1 MSMRWGRWLAVV
13 GVVIIAA
20 LLAFPLRGIVNELIV
35 VPVAYIFWLVGLLY
49 LSTHQ
54 VIWWIVIVLL
64 VLFILGK
71 SLLPELKL
79 PRKTVTST
87 RRERG
92 KVESLA
98 ASLKKSNKGI
108 YFKWLVANRLG
119 KLTHDILVQ
128 RGNGK
133 PRSVFAPLTGDGLEP
148 TPEMQQYLEKG
159 LHGSFAEFPNTGN
172 RYFAP
177 PSKTLLDHDV
187 AEVIEFLE
195 SKVDGVN
202 SPQGLSRKKSG
213 QM

>member
-1 MSMRWGRWLAVV
+1 MSIRWGRWLAVA
-13 GVVIIAA
+13 GVVAIAA

-35 VPVAYIFWLVGLLY
+35 VPIAYIFWLLGLLY
-49 LSTHQ
+49 ISTHQ
-54 VIWWIVIVLL
+54 VIWWIVILLL

-79 PRKTVTST
+79 PRKPGTPT
-87 RRERG
+87 RRARG

-98 ASLKKSNKGI
+98 TSLQKSKKGI

-119 KLTHDILVQ
+119 KLTHEILLQ

-133 PRSVFAPLTGDGLEP
+133 PRSVFAPLTGEGLEP
-148 TPEMQQYLEKG
+148 TLEMQQYLEKG

-172 RYFAP
+172 RYFAR

-195 SKVDGVN
+195 SSIESKDK
-202 SPQGLSRKKSG
+202 PLRP
-213 QM
+213 

>member
-1 MSMRWGRWLAVV
+1 MKWGRWLALA
-13 GVVIIAA
+13 GVVVIAA

-35 VPVAYIFWLVGLLY
+35 VPIAYIFWLLGLLY

-54 VIWWIVIVLL
+54 VIWWIGILL
-64 VLFILGK
+64 VVLIILGK
-71 SLLPELKL
+71 SLLPDIKPSRRL
-79 PRKTVTST
+79 VTHT
-87 RRERG
+87 RRQRG

-98 ASLKKSNKGI
+98 ASLQKSNKGI

-119 KLTHDILVQ
+119 KLTHDILLQ

-133 PRSVFAPLTGDGLEP
+133 PRSVFAPLTGEGLEP

-172 RYFAP
+172 RYFVP
-177 PSKTLLDHDV
+177 PSKTSLDYDV

-195 SKVDGVN
+195 FGIESKD
-202 SPQGLSRKKSG
+202 KSLRP
-213 QM
+213 

>member
-1 MSMRWGRWLAVV
+1 MSIRWGRWLAVA
-13 GVVIIAA
+13 GVIVIAA

-35 VPVAYIFWLVGLLY
+35 VPIAYIFWLLGLLY
-49 LSTHQ
+49 ISTHQ
-54 VIWWIVIVLL
+54 VIWWIVILLL

-79 PRKTVTST
+79 PRKRVTPT

-98 ASLKKSNKGI
+98 TSLQKSKKGI

-119 KLTHDILVQ
+119 KLTHEILLQ

-133 PRSVFAPLTGDGLEP
+133 PRSVFAPLTGEGLEP
-148 TPEMQQYLEKG
+148 TLEMQQYLEKG

-195 SKVDGVN
+195 SSIESKDK
-202 SPQGLSRKKSG
+202 PLRP
-213 QM
+213 

>member
-1 MSMRWGRWLAVV
+1 MKWGRWLALA
-13 GVVIIAA
+13 GVVVIAA

-35 VPVAYIFWLVGLLY
+35 VPIAYIFWLLGLLY

-54 VIWWIVIVLL
+54 VIWWIGILL
-64 VLFILGK
+64 VVLIILGK
-71 SLLPELKL
+71 SLLPDIKPSRKL
-79 PRKTVTST
+79 VTPI

-92 KVESLA
+92 KVENLATSLQ
-98 ASLKKSNKGI
+98 KSNKGI

-133 PRSVFAPLTGDGLEP
+133 PRSVFAPLTGEGLEP

-172 RYFAP
+172 RYFVP
-177 PSKTLLDHDV
+177 PSKTSLDYDV

-195 SKVDGVN
+195 FGIESKDK
-202 SPQGLSRKKSG
+202 PLRP
-213 QM
+213 

>member
-1 MSMRWGRWLAVV
+1 MSTKWGRWLVV
-13 GVVIIAA
+13 AGVVVIAA

-35 VPVAYIFWLVGLLY
+35 VPIAYIFWLLRLLY

-54 VIWWIVIVLL
+54 VIWWIAILIV

-79 PRKTVTST
+79 PRKPITPT
-87 RRERG
+87 RHQRG

-98 ASLKKSNKGI
+98 TSLQKSKKGI

-119 KLTHDILVQ
+119 KLMHDILVQ

-133 PRSVFAPLTGDGLEP
+133 PRSVFAPLTGEGLEP
-148 TPEMQQYLEKG
+148 TLEMQQYLEKG

-195 SKVDGVN
+195 SRIESKDK
-202 SPQGLSRKKSG
+202 PLRP
-213 QM
+213 

>member
-1 MSMRWGRWLAVV
+1 MKWGRWLAVA
-13 GVVIIAA
+13 GVIVIAA
-20 LLAFPLRGIVNELIV
+20 LLAFPLRGIVNELLV
-35 VPVAYIFWLVGLLY
+35 VPIAYIFWLLGLLY

-54 VIWWIVIVLL
+54 VIWWIVILL
-64 VLFILGK
+64 VVLFILGK

-79 PRKTVTST
+79 PRKVLTST
-87 RRERG
+87 RQERG

-119 KLTHDILVQ
+119 KLTHEILLQ

-148 TPEMQQYLEKG
+148 TPEIQQYLEKG
-159 LHGSFAEFPNTGN
+159 LHGSFAEFPNTNN

-177 PSKTLLDHDV
+177 PSKTSLDHDV

-195 SKVDGVN
+195 SSIESKDK
-202 SPQGLSRKKSG
+202 PLTP
-213 QM
+213 

>member
-1 MSMRWGRWLAVV
+1 MSMKWGRGLAVV
-13 GVVIIAA
+13 GVVVIAA

-35 VPVAYIFWLVGLLY
+35 VPIAYLFWLLGLLY

-79 PRKTVTST
+79 PRRPVTST

-98 ASLKKSNKGI
+98 AALQKSDKGI

-119 KLTHDILVQ
+119 KLTHDILLQ

-133 PRSVFAPLTGDGLEP
+133 PRSVFAPLTGEDLEP

-195 SKVDGVN
+195 SKVEGVN
-202 SPQGLSRKKSG
+202 SPHRF
-213 QM
+213 

>member
-1 MSMRWGRWLAVV
+1 MSTRWGRWLAVV
-13 GVVIIAA
+13 GVVVIAA

-35 VPVAYIFWLVGLLY
+35 VPIAYIFWLLRLLY
-49 LSTHQ
+49 ISTHQ
-54 VIWWIVIVLL
+54 VIWWIAILL
-64 VLFILGK
+64 VVLFILGK
-71 SLLPELKL
+71 SLLPELKPL
-79 PRKTVTST
+79 GKLVTPT

-98 ASLKKSNKGI
+98 TSLQKSNKGI

-119 KLTHDILVQ
+119 KLTHEILLQ

-133 PRSVFAPLTGDGLEP
+133 PRSVFAPLTGEGLEP

-172 RYFAP
+172 RYFAS
-177 PSKTLLDHDV
+177 PSKTSLDHDV

-195 SKVDGVN
+195 SSIESKDK
-202 SPQGLSRKKSG
+202 PLRP
-213 QM
+213 

>member
-1 MSMRWGRWLAVV
+1 MKWGRWLAVA
-13 GVVIIAA
+13 GVVVIAA
-20 LLAFPLRGIVNELIV
+20 LLAFPLRGIVNELLV
-35 VPVAYIFWLVGLLY
+35 VPIAYIFWLLGLLY

-54 VIWWIVIVLL
+54 VIWWIVILL
-64 VLFILGK
+64 VVLFILGK

-79 PRKTVTST
+79 PRKVLTST
-87 RRERG
+87 RQERG

-98 ASLKKSNKGI
+98 VSLKKSNKGV

-119 KLTHDILVQ
+119 KLTHEILLQ

-133 PRSVFAPLTGDGLEP
+133 PRSVFAPLKGEGLEP

-159 LHGSFAEFPNTGN
+159 LHGSFAEFPNTNN

-177 PSKTLLDHDV
+177 PSKTSLDHDV

-195 SKVDGVN
+195 SSIESKDK
-202 SPQGLSRKKSG
+202 PLTP
-213 QM
+213 

>member
-1 MSMRWGRWLAVV
+1 MKWGRWLAVG
-13 GVVIIAA
+13 GVVLIAA

-35 VPVAYIFWLVGLLY
+35 VPVAYIFWLLGLLY

-54 VIWWIVIVLL
+54 VIWWIVILL
-64 VLFILGK
+64 AVLFILGK

-79 PRKTVTST
+79 PRKSVTST
-87 RRERG
+87 RQERG

-98 ASLKKSNKGI
+98 TSLKKSNKGI

-119 KLTHDILVQ
+119 KLTHEILLQ
-128 RGNGK
+128 RGNGR

-159 LHGSFAEFPNTGN
+159 LHGSFSEFPNTGN

-177 PSKTLLDHDV
+177 SSKTSLDHDV

-195 SKVDGVN
+195 SSIETKDK
-202 SPQGLSRKKSG
+202 PFRP
-213 QM
+213 

>member
-1 MSMRWGRWLAVV
+1 MRSERWLAVA

-20 LLAFPLRGIVNELIV
+20 LLAFPLRGLVNEMIV
-35 VPVAYIFWLVGLLY
+35 VPIAYIFWLLGLLY

-54 VIWWIVIVLL
+54 VIWWIGILL
-64 VLFILGK
+64 VVLFILGK
-71 SLLPELKL
+71 SLLPEIKPSGKL
-79 PRKTVTST
+79 ITPT

-98 ASLKKSNKGI
+98 TSLQKSNKGI

-119 KLTHDILVQ
+119 KLAHDILVQ

-133 PRSVFAPLTGDGLEP
+133 PRSDFAPLTGEGLKP

-172 RYFAP
+172 RYFVP
-177 PSKTLLDHDV
+177 PSKTALDHDV

-195 SKVDGVN
+195 SRIESKDK
-202 SPQGLSRKKSG
+202 PLRP
-213 QM
+213 

>member
-1 MSMRWGRWLAVV
+1 MKWGRWLAVA
-13 GVVIIAA
+13 GVVVIAA
-20 LLAFPLRGIVNELIV
+20 LLAFPLRGIVNELLV
-35 VPVAYIFWLVGLLY
+35 VPIAYIFWLLGLLY

-54 VIWWIVIVLL
+54 VIWWIVILL
-64 VLFILGK
+64 VVLFILGK

-79 PRKTVTST
+79 PRKVLTST
-87 RRERG
+87 RQERG

-119 KLTHDILVQ
+119 KLTHEILLQ

-133 PRSVFAPLTGDGLEP
+133 PRSVFAPLTGEGLEP

-159 LHGSFAEFPNTGN
+159 LHGSFAEFPNTNN
-172 RYFAP
+172 RYFSP
-177 PSKTLLDHDV
+177 PSKTSLDHDV

-195 SKVDGVN
+195 SSIESKDK
-202 SPQGLSRKKSG
+202 PLTP
-213 QM
+213 

>member
-1 MSMRWGRWLAVV
+1 MKWGRWLAVA
-13 GVVIIAA
+13 GVVVIAA
-20 LLAFPLRGIVNELIV
+20 LLAIPLRGIVNELLV
-35 VPVAYIFWLVGLLY
+35 VPIAYIFWLLGLLY

-54 VIWWIVIVLL
+54 VIWWILILL
-64 VLFILGK
+64 VVLFILGK

-79 PRKTVTST
+79 PRKVLTST
-87 RRERG
+87 RQERG

-119 KLTHDILVQ
+119 KLTHEILLQ

-133 PRSVFAPLTGDGLEP
+133 PRSVFAPLTGEGLEP

-159 LHGSFAEFPNTGN
+159 LHGSFAEFPNTNN

-177 PSKTLLDHDV
+177 PSKTSLDHDV

-195 SKVDGVN
+195 SSIESKDK
-202 SPQGLSRKKSG
+202 PLTP
-213 QM
+213 

>member
-1 MSMRWGRWLAVV
+1 MKWGRWLAVA
-13 GVVIIAA
+13 GVVVIAA

-35 VPVAYIFWLVGLLY
+35 VPVAYIFWLLGLLY

-54 VIWWIVIVLL
+54 VIWWIVLL
-64 VLFILGK
+64 LVVLFILGK

-79 PRKTVTST
+79 PKKAVTST
-87 RRERG
+87 RQERG
-92 KVESLA
+92 RVETLA

-119 KLTHDILVQ
+119 KLTHEILLQ
-128 RGNGK
+128 RGNGR

-159 LHGSFAEFPNTGN
+159 LHGSFSEFPNTGN

-177 PSKTLLDHDV
+177 PSKTSLDHDV

-195 SKVDGVN
+195 SSIESKDK
-202 SPQGLSRKKSG
+202 PFRP
-213 QM
+213 

>member
-1 MSMRWGRWLAVV
+1 MKWGRWLALA
-13 GVVIIAA
+13 GVVVIAA

-35 VPVAYIFWLVGLLY
+35 VPIAYIFWLLGLLY

-54 VIWWIVIVLL
+54 VIWWIGILL
-64 VLFILGK
+64 VVLIILGK
-71 SLLPELKL
+71 SLLPDIKPSRRL
-79 PRKTVTST
+79 VTHT
-87 RRERG
+87 RRQRG

-98 ASLKKSNKGI
+98 ASLQKSNKGI

-119 KLTHDILVQ
+119 KLTHDILLQ

-133 PRSVFAPLTGDGLEP
+133 PRSVFAPLTGEGLEP

-172 RYFAP
+172 RYFVP
-177 PSKTLLDHDV
+177 PSKTSLDHDV

-195 SKVDGVN
+195 FGIESKD
-202 SPQGLSRKKSG
+202 KSLRP
-213 QM
+213 

>member
-1 MSMRWGRWLAVV
+1 MSMKWGRWLAVA
-13 GVVIIAA
+13 GVVVIAA

-35 VPVAYIFWLVGLLY
+35 VPVAYIFWLLGLLY

-54 VIWWIVIVLL
+54 MIWWIAILL
-64 VLFILGK
+64 VVLFILGK

-79 PRKTVTST
+79 PRKLVTPT

-98 ASLKKSNKGI
+98 ASLQKSNKGI

-119 KLTHDILVQ
+119 KLTNEILVQ

-133 PRSVFAPLTGDGLEP
+133 PRSVFAPLTGEGLEP

-177 PSKTLLDHDV
+177 PSKTSLDHDV

-195 SKVDGVN
+195 SRIESKGNPLRD
-202 SPQGLSRKKSG
+202 
-213 QM
+213 

>member
-1 MSMRWGRWLAVV
+1 MSARWGRWLAVA
-13 GVVIIAA
+13 GVVVIAA

-35 VPVAYIFWLVGLLY
+35 VPIAYLFWLLGLLY

-54 VIWWIVIVLL
+54 VIWWIAILL
-64 VLFILGK
+64 VVLFVLGK
-71 SLLPELKL
+71 SLLPELK
-79 PRKTVTST
+79 PSRKLVNPT

-98 ASLKKSNKGI
+98 TSLQKSKKGI

-119 KLTHDILVQ
+119 KLTHEILLQ

-133 PRSVFAPLTGDGLEP
+133 PRSVFAPLTGEGLEP

-172 RYFAP
+172 GYFAP
-177 PSKTLLDHDV
+177 PQRTLLDHDV

-195 SKVDGVN
+195 SQVEDSN
-202 SPQGLSRKKSG
+202 LT
-213 QM
+213 

>member
-1 MSMRWGRWLAVV
+1 MSTKWGRWLVV
-13 GVVIIAA
+13 AGVVVIAA

-35 VPVAYIFWLVGLLY
+35 VPIAYIFWLLRLLY

-54 VIWWIVIVLL
+54 VIWWIAILIV

-79 PRKTVTST
+79 PRKPITPT
-87 RRERG
+87 RHQRG

-98 ASLKKSNKGI
+98 TSLQKSKKGI

-133 PRSVFAPLTGDGLEP
+133 PRSVFAPLTGEGLEP
-148 TPEMQQYLEKG
+148 TLEMQQYLEKG

-195 SKVDGVN
+195 SRIESKDK
-202 SPQGLSRKKSG
+202 PLRP
-213 QM
+213 

>member
-1 MSMRWGRWLAVV
+1 MKWGRWLAVA
-13 GVVIIAA
+13 GVVVIAA

-35 VPVAYIFWLVGLLY
+35 VPVAYIFWLLGLLY

-54 VIWWIVIVLL
+54 VIWWIVILL
-64 VLFILGK
+64 VVLFILGK

-79 PRKTVTST
+79 PKKAVTST
-87 RRERG
+87 RQERG
-92 KVESLA
+92 RVETLA

-119 KLTHDILVQ
+119 KLTHEILLQ
-128 RGNGK
+128 RGNGR

-159 LHGSFAEFPNTGN
+159 LHGSFSEFPNTGN

-177 PSKTLLDHDV
+177 PSKTSLDHDV

-195 SKVDGVN
+195 SSIESKDK
-202 SPQGLSRKKSG
+202 PFRP
-213 QM
+213 

>member
-1 MSMRWGRWLAVV
+1 MSTKWGRWLVV
-13 GVVIIAA
+13 AGVVVIAA
-20 LLAFPLRGIVNELIV
+20 LLAFPLRGIVNELLV
-35 VPVAYIFWLVGLLY
+35 VPIAYIFWLLRLLY

-54 VIWWIVIVLL
+54 VIWWIAILIV

-79 PRKTVTST
+79 PRKPITPT
-87 RRERG
+87 RHQRG

-98 ASLKKSNKGI
+98 TSLQKSKKGI

-133 PRSVFAPLTGDGLEP
+133 PRSVFAPLTGEGLEP
-148 TPEMQQYLEKG
+148 TLEMQQYLEKG

-195 SKVDGVN
+195 SRIESKDK
-202 SPQGLSRKKSG
+202 PLRP
-213 QM
+213 

>member
-1 MSMRWGRWLAVV
+1 MRSARWLAVA

-35 VPVAYIFWLVGLLY
+35 VPIAYILWWLGLLY

-54 VIWWIVIVLL
+54 VIWWIGILL
-64 VLFILGK
+64 VVLIILGK
-71 SLLPELKL
+71 SLLPDLK
-79 PRKTVTST
+79 PSRKVVTPT

-98 ASLKKSNKGI
+98 ASLQKSNKGI

-119 KLTHDILVQ
+119 KLAHEILTQ
-128 RGNGK
+128 RGHGK
-133 PRSVFAPLTGDGLEP
+133 PRSVFAPLTGEGWEP

-172 RYFAP
+172 RYFAQ

-195 SKVDGVN
+195 SRIESKDQ
-202 SPQGLSRKKSG
+202 PLRL
-213 QM
+213 

>member
-1 MSMRWGRWLAVV
+1 MSIRWGRWLAVA
-13 GVVIIAA
+13 GVIVIAA

-35 VPVAYIFWLVGLLY
+35 VPIAYIFWLLGLLY
-49 LSTHQ
+49 ISTHQ
-54 VIWWIVIVLL
+54 VIWWIVILLL

-79 PRKTVTST
+79 PRRPITPT
-87 RRERG
+87 RHQRG
-92 KVESLA
+92 KVENLATSLQ
-98 ASLKKSNKGI
+98 KSKKGI

-133 PRSVFAPLTGDGLEP
+133 PRSVFAPLTGEGLEP
-148 TPEMQQYLEKG
+148 TLEMQQYLEKG

-195 SKVDGVN
+195 SRIESKD
-202 SPQGLSRKKSG
+202 KSLRP
-213 QM
+213 

>member
-1 MSMRWGRWLAVV
+1 MSIRWGRWLAVA
-13 GVVIIAA
+13 GVVVIAA

-35 VPVAYIFWLVGLLY
+35 VPIAYIFWLLGLLY
-49 LSTHQ
+49 ISTHQ
-54 VIWWIVIVLL
+54 VIWWIVILLL

-79 PRKTVTST
+79 PRKRVTPT

-98 ASLKKSNKGI
+98 TSLQKSKKGI

-119 KLTHDILVQ
+119 KLTHEILLQ

-133 PRSVFAPLTGDGLEP
+133 PRSVFAPLTGEGLEP
-148 TPEMQQYLEKG
+148 TLAMQQYLEKG

-195 SKVDGVN
+195 SSIESKDK
-202 SPQGLSRKKSG
+202 PLRP
-213 QM
+213 

>member
-1 MSMRWGRWLAVV
+1 MSIRWGRWLAVA
-13 GVVIIAA
+13 GVVVIAA

-35 VPVAYIFWLVGLLY
+35 VPIAYIFWLLGLLY
-49 LSTHQ
+49 ISTHQ
-54 VIWWIVIVLL
+54 VIWWIVILLL

-79 PRKTVTST
+79 PRKRVTPT

-98 ASLKKSNKGI
+98 TSLQKSKKGI

-119 KLTHDILVQ
+119 KLTHEILLQ

-133 PRSVFAPLTGDGLEP
+133 PRSVFAPLTGEGLEP
-148 TPEMQQYLEKG
+148 TLEMQQYLEKG

-195 SKVDGVN
+195 SSIESKDK
-202 SPQGLSRKKSG
+202 PLRP
-213 QM
+213 

>member
-1 MSMRWGRWLAVV
+1 MSRRWGRWLAVA
-13 GVVIIAA
+13 GVVVIAA
-20 LLAFPLRGIVNELIV
+20 LLAFPLRGIVNELII
-35 VPVAYIFWLVGLLY
+35 VPIAYLFWLLGLFY

-71 SLLPELKL
+71 SLLPELRL
-79 PRKTVTST
+79 PRRAVNST
-87 RRERG
+87 RHERG

-119 KLTHDILVQ
+119 KLTHDILLQ

-133 PRSVFAPLTGDGLEP
+133 PRSVFAPLTGEGLEP
-148 TPEMQQYLEKG
+148 PPEMQQYLEKG

-172 RYFAP
+172 HYFAP

-187 AEVIEFLE
+187 SEVIEFLE
-195 SKVDGVN
+195 SKVEN
-202 SPQGLSRKKSG
+202 SHSP
-213 QM
+213 